1 MKANVNLG
9 QKENDSWLK
18 RGGLFL
24 QMKNNSKR
32 MLFKD
37 LGLKIEL
44 GREKREQHMSK
55 GAMSVRGV
63 KCVRMVGRRLRI

>member
-1 MKANVNLG
+1 M
-9 QKENDSWLK
+9 SS
-18 RGGLFL
+18 
-24 QMKNNSKR
+24 SKLDFNHAVPLCSR

-55 GAMSVRGV
+55 GAMPVRGV
-63 KCVRMVGRRLRI
+63 KCVRMVGRRLRIWVQRVL